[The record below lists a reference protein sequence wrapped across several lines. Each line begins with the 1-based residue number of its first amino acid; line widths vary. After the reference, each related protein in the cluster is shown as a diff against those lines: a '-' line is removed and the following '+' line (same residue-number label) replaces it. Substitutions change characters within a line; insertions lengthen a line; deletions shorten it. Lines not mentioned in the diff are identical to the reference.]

1 MWYVQVCQPNSPMF
15 SNASGNFCFARNF
28 ASEDTFSRLTCV
40 MCIDSNYININLIIN
55 IDIIDGIGLHSLT
68 VSPIQ
73 ASTRQVCAW
82 DKKRGRTGKTSTFQT
97 PSAEALMCPR
107 PKILLIMQ
115 TSSVM
120 NKTSGIIST
129 ISWSRGERAFNNI
142 GKKRSEIVFS
152 VESLLG

>member
-1 MWYVQVCQPNSPMF
+1 MIC
-15 SNASGNFCFARNF
+15 SGLPAKFTDVFQCKWKFLFCKKFCLRGYLQQA
-28 ASEDTFSRLTCV
+28 D

-82 DKKRGRTGKTSTFQT
+82 DKKRGRTGKTSTIQT

>member
-1 MWYVQVCQPNSPMF
+1 MIC
-15 SNASGNFCFARNF
+15 SGLPVKFTDVFQCKWEFLFCKKFCFRGYLQQA
-28 ASEDTFSRLTCV
+28 D

-82 DKKRGRTGKTSTFQT
+82 DKKRGRTGKTSTIQT